1 MKIEYLGNEELLKE
15 RKTAFLAP
23 RRIAPEAVMPSYDW
37 AVEMA
42 RRGECVI
49 SGFASPVERDVWDFL
64 VGSGTQPV
72 ILVSVRSKFA
82 RTPVKYRRLLAQGR
96 LLIIFLGL
104 GSRQSAATAAERNR
118 YVAELADRVVIPSLH
133 EASSLCPLCQAYG
146 HKTRLLC
153 PAQITDLKS
162 NPYET

>member
-1 MKIEYLGNEELLKE
+1 MKIEYLGNEELLKA

-37 AVEMA
+37 AVGMA

-64 VGSGTQPV
+64 VSSGTQPV

-82 RTPVKYRRLLAQGR
+82 RTPVKYRQLLAQGR

-104 GSRQSAATAAERNR
+104 GARQSAPNAAERNR
-118 YVAELADRVVIPSLH
+118 YVAALAESVVMPSLH
-133 EASSLCPLCQAYG
+133 EGSSLYPLWQACR
-146 HKTRLLC
+146 HKTALLH
-153 PAQITDLKS
+153 PANLYSKS
-162 NPYET
+162 TAYET